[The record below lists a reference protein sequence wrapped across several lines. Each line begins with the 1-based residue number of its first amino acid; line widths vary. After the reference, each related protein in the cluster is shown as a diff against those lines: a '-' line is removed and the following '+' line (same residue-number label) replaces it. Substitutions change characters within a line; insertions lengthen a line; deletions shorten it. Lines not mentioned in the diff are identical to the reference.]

1 MINFVSNNK
10 NYDSSCSNLIFIVK
24 KVVAVPKIPL
34 LKQPSE
40 SYESVEQVPGSKS
53 TAENNLEES
62 KSFAQ
67 TPVIQST
74 NPGQDLL
81 YLDYLNTQKL
91 FESEEEQ
98 ENSEASDDDY
108 IMNTSLR
115 KDVINK
121 TLFRSVRKQFRNFK
135 ILNTVIANVSF
146 DIVI

>member
-1 MINFVSNNK
+1 M
-10 NYDSSCSNLIFIVK
+10 
-24 KVVAVPKIPL
+24 

-121 TLFRSVRKQFRNFK
+121 TLFRSVRKQFRN
-135 ILNTVIANVSF
+135 
-146 DIVI
+146 

>member
-1 MINFVSNNK
+1 M
-10 NYDSSCSNLIFIVK
+10 
-24 KVVAVPKIPL
+24 
-34 LKQPSE
+34 
-40 SYESVEQVPGSKS
+40 PGSKS

-81 YLDYLNTQKL
+81 YLDYLNTQNL

-121 TLFRSVRKQFRNFK
+121 TLFRSVRKQFRNCYMSCISQRRCASTF
-135 ILNTVIANVSF
+135 NTEMNF
-146 DIVI
+146 GNTQ